1 MVKEPVFCIATV
13 CLLLLLISM
22 LSDSFH
28 FLNIVNIYDSQVWSL
43 TPMKESATE
52 VIWYAF
58 ASEDS
63 EDGNEENGD
72 EENGDE
78 ENGDEENGDEENGDD
93 ETPDDEEGGNGDVA
107 GLASSQPNGTTGDLG
122 ASPTRPIGKTGDLN
136 PSIVNHGS
144 TSDLGSSQ
152 TGGGGDAGVFG
163 GNTDSSSRTFTHNAE
178 KIAQELAGKTPLEIS
193 QYPVSA
199 LSTNDLRLALGFLD
213 SVNLAK
219 VLLNISPQDL
229 KTIQTRLSSDYSF
242 VNILNRLS
250 LSDRAEVEQR
260 LMIVQ

>member
-28 FLNIVNIYDSQVWSL
+28 IVNIYDSQVWSL

-63 EDGNEENGD
+63 EDGN